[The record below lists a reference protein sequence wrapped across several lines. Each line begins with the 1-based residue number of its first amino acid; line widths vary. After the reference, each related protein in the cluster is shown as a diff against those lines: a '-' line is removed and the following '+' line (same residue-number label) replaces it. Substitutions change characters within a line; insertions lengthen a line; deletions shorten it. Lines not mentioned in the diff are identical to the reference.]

1 MLRLPQALFI
11 FCSRLFHFRILEKP
25 VLSGGVN
32 MKCEGRKKENK
43 HKNEMRENDRSF

>member
-11 FCSRLFHFRILEKP
+11 FCSRDLFHFRILEKP

-32 MKCEGRKKENK
+32 MKCEGRKENK